1 MSQPASDCTPDR
13 AQTPWVLAVRR
24 PGQLGGFSGS
34 PEPGDRFGQVL
45 STTYRLFDGNETV
58 ASVFVG
64 VPQEDVGTAR
74 DAGIVVQITHNI
86 DDVSHSSRTWT
97 QNSPGMPGVAESGDQ
112 LGAAVAEWENGPF
125 FGSAAFG
132 APGEDI
138 GSSRDAGLV
147 TFLDAGFVGEFGE
160 TGQYWPGYA
169 ISQDSPGVP
178 GAAESGDRFGAS
190 LATAGY
196 RCRVDA
202 RGGYAIGA
210 PGEDLGGL
218 ADAGAVVLF
227 DSGYNGTEGDQA
239 GPRDATCSSVSVRQG
254 SGAHGVA
261 EAGDQFGKQIA
272 TTRSG
277 GLAISTPGEDW
288 QGKTDAGAVHCL
300 RLRPIGSI
308 NVVTLSSGAQPGISY
323 AALWLN

>member
-125 FGSAAFG
+125 FGSA
-132 APGEDI
+132 
-138 GSSRDAGLV
+138 GL
-147 TFLDAGFVGEFGE
+147 
-160 TGQYWPGYA
+160 
-169 ISQDSPGVP
+169 
-178 GAAESGDRFGAS
+178 R
-190 LATAGY
+190 
-196 RCRVDA
+196 
-202 RGGYAIGA
+202 
-210 PGEDLGGL
+210 
-218 ADAGAVVLF
+218 
-227 DSGYNGTEGDQA
+227 
-239 GPRDATCSSVSVRQG
+239 
-254 SGAHGVA
+254 
-261 EAGDQFGKQIA
+261 
-272 TTRSG
+272 RSG
-277 GLAISTPGEDW
+277 
-288 QGKTDAGAVHCL
+288 
-300 RLRPIGSI
+300 
-308 NVVTLSSGAQPGISY
+308 
-323 AALWLN
+323 